1 MILDLFLA
9 TADVSAL
16 AEDIHSLFPRYQRQG
31 HTFTGT
37 IKGKMGGF
45 GRLLRVVKMS
55 HSLSTLYSMTIVS

>member
-31 HTFTGT
+31 HAFTGT

-45 GRLLRVVKMS
+45 GRLL
-55 HSLSTLYSMTIVS
+55 